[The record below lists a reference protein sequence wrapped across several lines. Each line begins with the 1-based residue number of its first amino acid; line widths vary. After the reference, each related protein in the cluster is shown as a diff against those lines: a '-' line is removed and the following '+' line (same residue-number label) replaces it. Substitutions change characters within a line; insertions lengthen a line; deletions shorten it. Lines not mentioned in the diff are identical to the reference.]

1 MKFLLLSGA
10 AAIALTGTVV
20 ALWSQPN
27 CACGKLPAAETLQA
41 FTPRAKTTAAA
52 SFANPRPLTAENT
65 RQLKQ
70 LFAQENWLPKQ
81 SFRVKL
87 PEFGECLFVSV
98 VDYSANRLKLH
109 IVKNG
114 RIVYTLPELAQPKSW
129 RIHDV
134 RAVTFTELNFDGGD
148 ADIILISE
156 YTAGPG
162 GPGTSPPFPVTI
174 VYETYG
180 QGYRV
185 DEGASRLLT
194 KRQVKTIAEAETIL
208 RNELNYL
215 P

>member
-1 MKFLLLSGA
+1 MKFLLISGA
-10 AAIALTGTVV
+10 AAIALTGTAI
-20 ALWSQPN
+20 ALWPQPN
-27 CACGKLPAAETLQA
+27 CACSKQPTVEMPPA
-41 FTPRAKTTAAA
+41 FSPRAQTNAAT
-52 SFANPRPLTAENT
+52 SFANPRPLAAENM

-70 LFAQENWLPKQ
+70 LFARENWLPEQ

-98 VDYSANRLKLH
+98 VDHSANRIKLY

-156 YTAGPG
+156 YTAGPS
-162 GPGTSPPFPVTI
+162 GPGTAAPFPVTI

-185 DEGASRLLT
+185 DEEASRLLT
-194 KRQVKTIAEAETIL
+194 KRQVQTTAEAVTIL
-208 RNELNYL
+208 RNELNAL